1 MSPARP
7 CAPEVLGRL
16 NWLTPLLPLLL
27 LLLLLCPRASLG
39 DCRPPPD
46 MPNAQA
52 SLNGLTSFPE
62 GSLVTY
68 TCNQGFTKLPN
79 KADTVFCLKGDVW
92 SEIEEFCNRS
102 CDVPTRLLFA
112 SLQDIYNSQNY
123 FPPGTVVEYDCRRG
137 YTRNYSLPKT
147 LTCLQNFTWS
157 KPEEFCNKKSCPN
170 PGEILNGHVNI
181 TTDILFGGLLTFS
194 CNTGYKLVGVTS
206 TYCLVSGNSVD
217 WGDPF
222 PECQGSPPTSN
233 VTPAPQKPTTVD
245 VSGTKAP
252 STPQKPTTVDGS
264 GTKAPSTPQK
274 PTTVDVPGTKTP
286 STSQKHTTVIVPA
299 TEVASTPQELTTVN
313 FSATEAP
320 LTPQKSTLN
329 IPAIEFP
336 SSQKP
341 ITANVAAT
349 EATSTPQKPTK
360 INSSATKTLL
370 ISHKSTLHVP
380 TNPQKPTSNISVME
394 NPSTPQKP
402 ITANDSVTIAKITPV
417 SNALSI
423 ETPPAAQTPIMANSS
438 VTQATPKTQR
448 LTTAKASFTRSLPG
462 TQKFTAVHAPVTKSL
477 HTTQRLPSAP
487 ISATR
492 STAVP
497 RLTTPSHAST
507 PTGKGTP
514 SAGVNSIV
522 FGFVAGTLIIGIVIL
537 GIIFWDRG
545 KSGVYYP
552 QENNKAQN
560 VTLHNLNETGNAS
573 EV

>member
-1 MSPARP
+1 MSPARR

-27 LLLLLCPRASLG
+27 LLLLLCPRASRG
-39 DCRPPPD
+39 DCKPPPD

-68 TCNQGFTKLPN
+68 TCDQGFTKLPG

-102 CDVPTRLLFA
+102 CSVPTRLRFA
-112 SLQDIYNSQNY
+112 SLQSIYNNQNY
-123 FPPGTVVEYDCRRG
+123 FPPGTVVEYDCRGG
-137 YTRNYSLPKT
+137 YSRDHSLSNT
-147 LTCLQNFTWS
+147 LTCLQNYTWS
-157 KPEEFCNKKSCPN
+157 KPEKFCKKKSCPN

-181 TTDILFGGLLTFS
+181 KTDILFGGLLTFS

-206 TYCLVSGNSVD
+206 TYCLVRGDNVD

-222 PECQGSPPTSN
+222 PECKGSPPISK

-252 STPQKPTTVDGS
+252 STPQKPTTVD
-264 GTKAPSTPQK
+264 
-274 PTTVDVPGTKTP
+274 VPGTKTP
-286 STSQKHTTVIVPA
+286 STPQKHTTVIVPA
-299 TEVASTPQELTTVN
+299 AEVASTPQELTTVN

-320 LTPQKSTLN
+320 LTPQKSTFN

-336 SSQKP
+336 SSPQKP

-380 TNPQKPTSNISVME
+380 NNPQKPTSNISVME
-394 NPSTPQKP
+394 TPSSPQKP

-417 SNALSI
+417 SNALST
-423 ETPPAAQTPIMANSS
+423 ETPPAAQTPITANSS

-462 TQKFTAVHAPVTKSL
+462 TQKFTAAHAPVTKSL

-507 PTGKGTP
+507 PKGKGTP
-514 SAGVNSIV
+514 FAGASAIA
-522 FGFVAGTLIIGIVIL
+522 FGFVAGALIIGIVIL

-545 KSGVYYP
+545 KSGTYYP

>member
-1 MSPARP
+1 
-7 CAPEVLGRL
+7 
-16 NWLTPLLPLLL
+16 
-27 LLLLLCPRASLG
+27 
-39 DCRPPPD
+39 

-245 VSGTKAP
+245 VS
-252 STPQKPTTVDGS
+252 
-264 GTKAPSTPQK
+264 
-274 PTTVDVPGTKTP
+274 
-286 STSQKHTTVIVPA
+286 
-299 TEVASTPQELTTVN
+299 
-313 FSATEAP
+313 
-320 LTPQKSTLN
+320 
-329 IPAIEFP
+329 
-336 SSQKP
+336 
-341 ITANVAAT
+341 
-349 EATSTPQKPTK
+349 
-360 INSSATKTLL
+360 
-370 ISHKSTLHVP
+370 
-380 TNPQKPTSNISVME
+380 
-394 NPSTPQKP
+394 
-402 ITANDSVTIAKITPV
+402 
-417 SNALSI
+417 
-423 ETPPAAQTPIMANSS
+423 
-438 VTQATPKTQR
+438 
-448 LTTAKASFTRSLPG
+448 
-462 TQKFTAVHAPVTKSL
+462 
-477 HTTQRLPSAP
+477 
-487 ISATR
+487 ATR

-545 KSGVYYP
+545 KSGTYICNTDRFANDTSSHWLFDLAK
-552 QENNKAQN
+552 EERRRKC
-560 VTLHNLNETGNAS
+560 T
-573 EV
+573 EVHRLLVVSYKFLEPWTQYMQ

>member
-264 GTKAPSTPQK
+264 
-274 PTTVDVPGTKTP
+274 
-286 STSQKHTTVIVPA
+286 
-299 TEVASTPQELTTVN
+299 
-313 FSATEAP
+313 
-320 LTPQKSTLN
+320 
-329 IPAIEFP
+329 
-336 SSQKP
+336 
-341 ITANVAAT
+341 
-349 EATSTPQKPTK
+349 
-360 INSSATKTLL
+360 
-370 ISHKSTLHVP
+370 
-380 TNPQKPTSNISVME
+380 
-394 NPSTPQKP
+394 
-402 ITANDSVTIAKITPV
+402 
-417 SNALSI
+417 
-423 ETPPAAQTPIMANSS
+423 
-438 VTQATPKTQR
+438 
-448 LTTAKASFTRSLPG
+448 
-462 TQKFTAVHAPVTKSL
+462 
-477 HTTQRLPSAP
+477 
-487 ISATR
+487 ATR

-545 KSGVYYP
+545 KSGTYICNTDRFANDTSSHWLFDLAK
-552 QENNKAQN
+552 EERRRKC
-560 VTLHNLNETGNAS
+560 T
-573 EV
+573 EVHRLLVVSYKFLEPWTQYMQ

>member
-245 VSGTKAP
+245 VS
-252 STPQKPTTVDGS
+252 
-264 GTKAPSTPQK
+264 
-274 PTTVDVPGTKTP
+274 
-286 STSQKHTTVIVPA
+286 
-299 TEVASTPQELTTVN
+299 
-313 FSATEAP
+313 
-320 LTPQKSTLN
+320 
-329 IPAIEFP
+329 
-336 SSQKP
+336 
-341 ITANVAAT
+341 
-349 EATSTPQKPTK
+349 
-360 INSSATKTLL
+360 
-370 ISHKSTLHVP
+370 
-380 TNPQKPTSNISVME
+380 
-394 NPSTPQKP
+394 
-402 ITANDSVTIAKITPV
+402 
-417 SNALSI
+417 

-545 KSGVYYP
+545 KSGTYICNTDRFANDTSSHWLFDLAK
-552 QENNKAQN
+552 EERRRKC
-560 VTLHNLNETGNAS
+560 T
-573 EV
+573 EVHRLLVVSYKFLEPWTQYMQ

>member
-1 MSPARP
+1 MSPARR

-27 LLLLLCPRASLG
+27 LLLLLCPRASRG
-39 DCRPPPD
+39 DCKPPPD

-68 TCNQGFTKLPN
+68 TCDQGFTKLPG

-102 CDVPTRLLFA
+102 CSVPTRLRFA
-112 SLQDIYNSQNY
+112 SLQSIYNNQNY
-123 FPPGTVVEYDCRRG
+123 FPPGTVVEYDCRGG
-137 YTRNYSLPKT
+137 YSRDHSLSNT
-147 LTCLQNFTWS
+147 LTCLQNYTWS
-157 KPEEFCNKKSCPN
+157 KPEKFCKKKSCPN

-181 TTDILFGGLLTFS
+181 KTDILFGGLLTFS

-206 TYCLVSGNSVD
+206 TYCLVRGDNVD

-222 PECQGSPPTSN
+222 PECKGSPPISK

-252 STPQKPTTVDGS
+252 STPQKPTTVD
-264 GTKAPSTPQK
+264 
-274 PTTVDVPGTKTP
+274 VP
-286 STSQKHTTVIVPA
+286 
-299 TEVASTPQELTTVN
+299 
-313 FSATEAP
+313 
-320 LTPQKSTLN
+320 
-329 IPAIEFP
+329 
-336 SSQKP
+336 
-341 ITANVAAT
+341 
-349 EATSTPQKPTK
+349 
-360 INSSATKTLL
+360 
-370 ISHKSTLHVP
+370 
-380 TNPQKPTSNISVME
+380 
-394 NPSTPQKP
+394 
-402 ITANDSVTIAKITPV
+402 
-417 SNALSI
+417 
-423 ETPPAAQTPIMANSS
+423 ETPPAAQTPITANSS

-462 TQKFTAVHAPVTKSL
+462 TQKFTAAHAPVTKSL

-507 PTGKGTP
+507 PKGKGTP
-514 SAGVNSIV
+514 FAGASAIA
-522 FGFVAGTLIIGIVIL
+522 FGFVAGALIIGIVIL

-545 KSGVYYP
+545 KSGTYICNTDSFANDTSSHWLFDLAK
-552 QENNKAQN
+552 EERRRKC
-560 VTLHNLNETGNAS
+560 T
-573 EV
+573 EVHRLLVVSYKFLEPWTQYMQ

>member
-274 PTTVDVPGTKTP
+274 PTTVDVP
-286 STSQKHTTVIVPA
+286 
-299 TEVASTPQELTTVN
+299 
-313 FSATEAP
+313 
-320 LTPQKSTLN
+320 
-329 IPAIEFP
+329 
-336 SSQKP
+336 
-341 ITANVAAT
+341 
-349 EATSTPQKPTK
+349 
-360 INSSATKTLL
+360 
-370 ISHKSTLHVP
+370 
-380 TNPQKPTSNISVME
+380 
-394 NPSTPQKP
+394 
-402 ITANDSVTIAKITPV
+402 
-417 SNALSI
+417 
-423 ETPPAAQTPIMANSS
+423 
-438 VTQATPKTQR
+438 
-448 LTTAKASFTRSLPG
+448 
-462 TQKFTAVHAPVTKSL
+462 
-477 HTTQRLPSAP
+477 
-487 ISATR
+487 ATR

-545 KSGVYYP
+545 KSGTYICNTDRFANDTSSHWLFDLAK
-552 QENNKAQN
+552 EERRRKC
-560 VTLHNLNETGNAS
+560 T
-573 EV
+573 EVHRLLVVSYKFLEPWTQYMQ